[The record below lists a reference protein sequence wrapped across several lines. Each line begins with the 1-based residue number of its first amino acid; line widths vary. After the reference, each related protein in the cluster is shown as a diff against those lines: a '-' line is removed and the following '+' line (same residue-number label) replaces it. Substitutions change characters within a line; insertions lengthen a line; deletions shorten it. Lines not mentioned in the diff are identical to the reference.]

1 MADESPRST
10 RRALLRATAV
20 LSAGVGLAG
29 CSESDGTPTPDLGT
43 PAPVPGTPTDNPETP
58 TDAPGEGDLLGPWP
72 TARGDPRNHGR
83 SATRGPE
90 VDPTA
95 YWRTTV
101 DIRTALRAAV
111 GPGGPVVTRE
121 DGLVRALGPDGTV
134 RWGTDHDGVFVA
146 APAIADDG
154 TVVLPRLDGTVRCL
168 DPEGTERWAVKTPE
182 RLYAPHS
189 NDATPL
195 RVAGDTV
202 LVAHPRGRLYAF
214 SLADGA
220 ERWTAK
226 TFRRP
231 HRPAVTDGTVL
242 LTGDERDREGGVTL
256 ALSLADGTERWRQT
270 EAAPVHIGPGVDDGS
285 VVTADIDGSVVAR
298 EPGDG
303 SGRWRVTLPDE
314 PWVSTIPQ
322 HFGSRV
328 WVGTLNE
335 GLFAIDGADEA
346 VEQFDVDVGAT
357 PAVGDGVLYV
367 STGTDSVTGRYRSEV
382 VALDTDGNERWRRTV
397 RGPPEGHLRYRDG
410 RVTFGTGT
418 GVVESVRAGGDRAF
432 QSFFRHETLPEPVV
446 GPRGVYCGEFLSYVA
461 GYTVRNG
468 AGHLWGQG
476 FDASA
481 PGTPAVTDRGVL
493 SGSWGGGLALTP
505 RIPEAVAEPPN
516 SRLTVTPTPDPQA
529 SPTPHVDYPRPEPRW
544 QRELDGP
551 VGSVGY
557 GYRRAFVGVGTRVV
571 SLSPAGETLWR
582 TDLGE
587 SVRAVPAV
595 DTAIYASTT
604 DGGLV
609 ALNRDDGSERWA
621 TRVGESATAP
631 VLVER
636 GGSVLVGTDSGLV
649 AVDETGTIRWRV
661 GNEGVHGPP
670 ALGGTAVFADAS
682 GVLRSVAPSGEV
694 NWRADLGAPVRGAPA
709 MGRHRVYVGARDGSL
724 HALSKRDGSRAWR
737 YDIGEWVD
745 GSPVLA
751 HGAVF
756 VVDAAGGLT
765 CVVGE

>member
-10 RRALLRATAV
+10 RRALLRATAA
-20 LSAGVGLAG
+20 LGAGVGLAG

-43 PAPVPGTPTDNPETP
+43 PAPVPGTPTDDRETP
-58 TDAPGEGDLLGPWP
+58 TDAPGDGDLLEPWP

-83 SATRGPE
+83 SARPGPE

-95 YWRTTV
+95 HWRTTV
-101 DIRTALRAAV
+101 DLLTALRAAV
-111 GPGGPVVTRE
+111 GPYGPVVLRE
-121 DGLVRALGPDGTV
+121 DGLVRAFDPDGTV
-134 RWGTDHDGVFVA
+134 RWETDHDDRFVA
-146 APAIADDG
+146 APVVGDDG
-154 TVVLPRLDGTVRCL
+154 TVVTASLDGTVRCL
-168 DPEGTERWAVKTPE
+168 APDGTERWSVETPG
-182 RLYAPHS
+182 RLFASHS

-195 RVAGDTV
+195 RLAGDV
-202 LVAHPRGRLYAF
+202 LVVAHPRGRVYAL
-214 SLADGA
+214 SLAEGT
-220 ERWTAK
+220 ERWRAE

-242 LTGDERDREGGVTL
+242 LTGDKRDRNGGVTL
-256 ALSLADGTERWRQT
+256 ALSLADGTERWRRT
-270 EAAPVHIGPGVDDGS
+270 EAAPVHIGPGVHDGS
-285 VVTADIDGSVVAR
+285 VVTADIDGGVVAR
-298 EPGDG
+298 ETGDG
-303 SGRWRVTLPDE
+303 SERWRVSLPDE
-314 PWVSTIPQ
+314 PWVSTIPR
-322 HFGSRV
+322 HFGGRV

-335 GLFAIDGADEA
+335 GLFAVDGDDETVA
-346 VEQFDVDVGAT
+346 RFDVDVGPT
-357 PAVGDGVLYV
+357 PAVGDGSLYV
-367 STGTDSVTGRYRSEV
+367 PTGTDGIAGRYRSEV
-382 VALDTDGNERWRRTV
+382 VALDTGGSERWRRTV

-410 RVTFGTGT
+410 RITFGTGT
-418 GVVESVRAGGDRAF
+418 GVVESFEPSGDRAF
-432 QSFFRHETLPEPVV
+432 RSFARRETLPEPVV
-446 GPRGVYCGEFLSYVA
+446 GARGVYCGEFLSYVA
-461 GYTVRNG
+461 GHTVRNG

-493 SGSWGGGLALTP
+493 SGSRGGGLALTP
-505 RIPEAVAEPPN
+505 RIPEEVAEAPD
-516 SRLTVTPTPDPQA
+516 SRLTVTPTPGPQA

-571 SLSPAGETLWR
+571 SLSPDGETLWR
-582 TDLGE
+582 TNLGE
-587 SVRAVPAV
+587 PVRAVPAV

-636 GGSVLVGTDSGLV
+636 GGSVLIGTDSGLV
-649 AVDETGTIRWRV
+649 SVDETGTVQWRV
-661 GNEGVHGPP
+661 GNERVHGPP

-682 GVLRSVAPSGEV
+682 GVVRSVSLTGEA
-694 NWRADLGAPVRGAPA
+694 NWRTDLDAPVHGAPA
-709 MGRHRVYVGARDGSL
+709 MGRDRVYVGARDGRL
-724 HALSKRDGSRAWR
+724 HALSKRDGSPAWR
-737 YDIGEWVD
+737 YDVGEWVD
-745 GSPVLA
+745 GAPVLA